1 MTIRIFV
8 AYDVDHD
15 QDLYKELVATVGGQ
29 SLYEVSGRS
38 EARSDPDEW
47 QRRAEL
53 HIAAAEQFV
62 VVCGE
67 HTGDSIPVSA
77 ELRIAQEQEK
87 PLIFLWSRREAMCKK
102 PIGALAGDP
111 MYSWTPDVLR
121 ERLVTNR
128 RSAKRI
134 AVPERLKRQAPPAS

>member
-1 MTIRIFV
+1 MTVRIYV
-8 AYDVDHD
+8 AFDVDHD
-15 QDLYKELVATVGGQ
+15 QDLFKELLATVSGQ
-29 SLYEVSGRS
+29 SLYEISGRS
-38 EARSDPDEW
+38 EARSDPEDW
-47 QRRAEL
+47 QRRAEQR
-53 HIAAAEQFV
+53 IGAAEQFV

-77 ELRIAQEQEK
+77 ELRIAREQDK
-87 PLIFLWSRREAMCKK
+87 PLIFLWSRRDAMCKK

-134 AVPERLKRQAPPAS
+134 AVPARLKRQAPPAS